1 VPESAELRERVIA
14 ALKTVRDPELPVNI
28 YDLGLIYGL
37 DISPDGAVDI
47 RMTLT
52 TPACPVAGQLPGQVQ
67 ARVEGVAGV
76 RAVQVQLVWE
86 PPWTRER
93 MSAAVKLA
101 LNLEDGAGARGSF
114 VAADRLLRR
123 KPERE

>member
-1 VPESAELRERVIA
+1 MPETGDLRERVIA

-28 YDLGLIYGL
+28 YDLGLVYGL
-37 DISPDGAVDI
+37 DLSPDGAVDI

-67 ARVEGVAGV
+67 ARVEAVAGV
-76 RAVQVQLVWE
+76 RAVRVELVWD

-93 MSAAVKLA
+93 MSPAVKLA
-101 LNLEDGAGARGSF
+101 LNLEDAGGGRRSF

-123 KPERE
+123 ERGRE